1 MRTARLFA
9 LAGLAVTLAALAQPA
24 RETLSIDG
32 EVYAQKSAVLLP
44 PTVENL
50 WMLNITRIA
59 PDGGRVKR
67 GEVVLAFD
75 GNQLQQQLA
84 EKTGKLAEKQ
94 RALESLQLD
103 LAERERDGKLATAEA
118 QAKLDKAKRKTTQPE
133 TLIAAVE
140 YRKLVIDRDLAQCR
154 LALAQRRE
162 VLATEQRRQERRLL
176 QSEITQLSN
185 DLQLLQTSL
194 AALEVKAPRGGLMQH
209 KSNWRGE
216 KFDTGSQ
223 VFRGQGVAEI
233 PDPATLAVRASLPE
247 RELGRVRLGM
257 PVRVVSE
264 GAGTAVDGAISSI
277 GQAVRSKSRVQP
289 IPILDV
295 EVRLREGSVQLKPG
309 QSVRVELRVPQAP
322 RKLKQ

>member
-1 MRTARLFA
+1 MLGF
-9 LAGLAVTLAALAQPA
+9 AGLAVALVALAQPA

-32 EVYAQKSAVLLP
+32 EVYARKSAVLSP
-44 PTVENL
+44 PGIENL

-59 PDGGRVKR
+59 PDGERVKKD
-67 GEVVLAFD
+67 EVVLAFD
-75 GNQLQQQLA
+75 GNQLQQQLV
-84 EKTGKLAEKQ
+84 EKMGKLAEKE

-103 LAERERDGKLATAEA
+103 LAERERDATLATAEA
-118 QAKLDKAKRKTTQPE
+118 QAKLDKAMRKTSQPE

-140 YRKLVIDRDLAQCR
+140 YRKLVIDRDLAQRR
-154 LALAQRRE
+154 LALTQRRE
-162 VLATEQRRQERRLL
+162 VLAAEQRRQERRLL
-176 QSEITQLSN
+176 QSERAQLAR
-185 DLQLLQTSL
+185 DVEQLQSSL

-233 PDPATLAVRASLPE
+233 PDPSTLAVRASLPE
-247 RELGRVRLGM
+247 RELTRVRPGM

-264 GAGTAVDGAISSI
+264 GAGTAVDGTVSAI

-289 IPILDV
+289 VPIVDM
-295 EVRLREGSVQLKPG
+295 EVTLPSGSLPLKPG
-309 QSVRVELRVPQAP
+309 QTVRVELSLARAAAQAGSP
-322 RKLKQ
+322 